1 MPRPRRKPKEFS
13 GHGPSARP
21 LVLTTKWNNM
31 VEFVDHRGK
40 PFRRFY
46 QLDTLASAVD
56 KLVRDRDRLIQPAI
70 EKVLGPGKIINLVFT
85 LTAEDELRLIF
96 TIKVTS
102 ATRRKTQL
110 SLVVAKNPEEGSRR
124 VAQEYKHLRL
134 LHERLKDEMTEPLR
148 AGILFLPDRY
158 RREDHHR
165 ELEAYITA
173 LPVGYEPLGIH
184 RNLQYTAGTTP
195 PHTFSRKETEGL
207 KQKMCTLALKAFNPV
222 TRTGLDTGQLD
233 ASTFQ
238 VHRTGKSLPKLKL
251 FNCVHMQ
258 TRLTSTRV
266 LSFLLTDTWTC
277 RGIECTV
284 APESPGMFFE
294 AVVNAVGPETARQW
308 LKQYCHQAKAGKIKG
323 PSPEYVDALAEMAGQ
338 DKKS

>member
-1 MPRPRRKPKEFS
+1 MPQPRRKPKAFTGRGQAS
-13 GHGPSARP
+13 RP
-21 LVLTTKWNNM
+21 LVFTTKWNNM

-46 QLDTLASAVD
+46 QLETLASAVD
-56 KLVRDRDRLIQPAI
+56 KLVRERDRLIQPAI
-70 EKVLGPGKIINLVFT
+70 EKVLGPGAANSLIFT
-85 LTAEDELRLIF
+85 LSAEDEFRLIF
-96 TIKVTS
+96 TIKVTT
-102 ATRRKTQL
+102 ATKRKTQL

-134 LHERLKDEMTEPLR
+134 LHERLKEEMTEPLR

-158 RREDHHR
+158 RREEHHR
-165 ELEAYITA
+165 ELEAYVTA

-195 PHTFSRKETEGL
+195 PHTFSKKETEGL

-222 TRTGLDTGQLD
+222 TRNGLDTGQLD

-238 VHRTGKSLPKLKL
+238 VNRTGKSLPKLKL

-266 LSFLLTDTWTC
+266 ISFLLTDTWTC
-277 RGIECTV
+277 RGIECAV
-284 APESPGMFFE
+284 APESPSMFFE

-308 LKQYCHQAKAGKIKG
+308 LKQYCHQAKAGKVKG
-323 PSPEYVDALAEMAGQ
+323 SSPDYTEALAELAG
-338 DKKS
+338 

>member
-1 MPRPRRKPKEFS
+1 MPRPSRKPKAFS
-13 GHGPSARP
+13 GRSQAARP
-21 LVLTTKWNNM
+21 LVFTTKWNNM

-40 PFRRFY
+40 PYRRFY
-46 QLDTLASAVD
+46 QLETLASAVD

-70 EKVLGPGKIINLVFT
+70 EKVLGPGKANSMIFT
-85 LTAEDELRLIF
+85 LTSEDEWRLVF
-96 TIKVTS
+96 TIKVTT
-102 ATRRKTQL
+102 ANKKKTTL

-134 LHERLKDEMTEPLR
+134 LHERLKEDMTEPLR
-148 AGILFLPDRY
+148 AGIIFLPDRY
-158 RREDHHR
+158 RREEHHR
-165 ELEAYITA
+165 ELEAYVTA
-173 LPVGYEPLGIH
+173 MPVGYEALGIH

-195 PHTFSRKETEGL
+195 PHTFSRKETEAL
-207 KQKMCTLALKAFNPV
+207 KQKMVTLSIKAFNPV

-238 VHRTGKSLPKLKL
+238 VSRTGKSLPRLKL

-266 LSFLLTDTWTC
+266 LSFLLTDQWTC

-284 APESPGMFFE
+284 APESPSMFFE
-294 AVVNAVGPETARQW
+294 GVVNAVGPETARQW
-308 LKQYCHQAKAGKIKG
+308 LKQYCHQARAGKVKG
-323 PSPEYVDALAEMAGQ
+323 PAPEYVEALAELAGQ
-338 DKKS
+338 GKG

>member
-1 MPRPRRKPKEFS
+1 MPQARRKPKAFTGRGQTS
-13 GHGPSARP
+13 RP
-21 LVLTTKWNNM
+21 LVFTTKWNNM

-46 QLDTLASAVD
+46 QLETLSSAVD

-70 EKVLGPGKIINLVFT
+70 EKVLGPGAANSLIFT
-85 LTAEDELRLIF
+85 LSAEDEFRLIF
-96 TIKVTS
+96 TIKVTT
-102 ATRRKTQL
+102 ATKRKTQL

-134 LHERLKDEMTEPLR
+134 LHERLKEEMTEPLR
-148 AGILFLPDRY
+148 AGIIFLPDRY
-158 RREDHHR
+158 RREEHHR
-165 ELEAYITA
+165 ELEAYVTA

-195 PHTFSRKETEGL
+195 PHTFSKKETEVL
-207 KQKMCTLALKAFNPV
+207 KQKMATLALKAYHPV
-222 TRTGLDTGQLD
+222 TRNGLDTGQLD
-233 ASTFQ
+233 PSTFQ
-238 VHRTGKSLPKLKL
+238 VNRTGKGPAKLKL

-266 LSFLLTDTWTC
+266 IAFLLTDTWNC
-277 RGIECTV
+277 RGIESAV
-284 APESPGMFFE
+284 APESPSMFFE

-308 LKQYCHQAKAGKIKG
+308 IKQYCHQAKAGKVKG
-323 PSPEYVDALAEMAGQ
+323 PSPDYVEALAELAG
-338 DKKS
+338 